1 MPASPFE
8 LSELAAVIVDC
19 FSELAGSRF
28 THLAAGWDSVAVD
41 VDDRLIF
48 KFPRHAEGEA
58 GLRHE
63 ARILALVRA
72 SVRMPVPRLELI
84 EEPRLF
90 SRHEKIP
97 GEHLVTAQYN
107 ELDAF
112 ARQDLAERL
121 GLFYAELHAI
131 GLEEARTEG
140 AGPMDVWPDA
150 QTILRM
156 VWPVLPEHLRSFGE
170 TVVTQWAALGP
181 DPYGER
187 FGFFDGH
194 GWNMAFDH
202 TRKRLNGVYDFGDSG
217 IGALHR
223 DFIYSS
229 LVSPELTER
238 IIGAYE
244 RSSGRPVDRERVAV
258 LTGTHRLWEVAGEAH
273 LPENLPSLL
282 RALENWAEVV
292 R

>member
-1 MPASPFE
+1 
-8 LSELAAVIVDC
+8 
-19 FSELAGSRF
+19 
-28 THLAAGWDSVAVD
+28 
-41 VDDRLIF
+41 
-48 KFPRHAEGEA
+48 
-58 GLRHE
+58 
-63 ARILALVRA
+63 
-72 SVRMPVPRLELI
+72 
-84 EEPRLF
+84 LF

-107 ELDAF
+107 ELNAF
-112 ARQDLAERL
+112 ARQELAERL

-131 GLEEARTEG
+131 GLEEAQAEG

-150 QTILRM
+150 QTILRLA
-156 VWPVLPEHLRSFGE
+156 WPVLPEHLRSFSE
-170 TVVTQWAALGP
+170 KVMAQWTALGP

-187 FGFFDGH
+187 LGFFDGH

-223 DFIYSS
+223 EFIYSS

-282 RALENWAEVV
+282 RSLENWAEVV